1 MLKDSRITDLPGGRL
16 ELVGT
21 LVADPKKRGGGV
33 LHTGPVLRMVG
44 LRLILAESGAIY
56 RLLPQGADRRMDP
69 RSLERLGP
77 AAWREM
83 ARRRVRENR
92 S

>member
-1 MLKDSRITDLPGGRL
+1 MLKDWRISDRADGRL

-21 LVADPKKRGGGV
+21 RVDDRGAGEAGAF
-33 LHTGPVLRMVG
+33 HTGPVLGIVG

-56 RLLPQGADRRMDP
+56 RLLPQAADRRMDP
-69 RSLERLGP
+69 ESLERLGP

-83 ARRRVRENR
+83 ARSRVGAR
-92 S
+92 